1 MSWIF
6 NHFPQLNG
14 SAQKPVVR
22 LASETDQREL
32 TIMRW
37 GLIPFWSKDSK
48 IAYSTIDAK
57 AEAVATSPTCLRERG
72 VEMIAPDRRK
82 RKKTPSCAPQIPF
95 GREPA

>member
-37 GLIPFWSKDSK
+37 GLIPFCVLVEGFQDRLFRDQREGGNCRHQPDIPRGTQAPSLPGSDGLVFR
-48 IAYSTIDAK
+48 IG
-57 AEAVATSPTCLRERG
+57 ATCKLFR
-72 VEMIAPDRRK
+72 
-82 RKKTPSCAPQIPF
+82 
-95 GREPA
+95 